1 MNMLGSECQL
11 THRNVLYSAEAPR
24 RHLVAIAFLFVLAIP
39 KTAEQTLSSGAILPS
54 SQTYPATL
62 SYQRVVPSLPRGAP
76 TRAGRRSSDAS
87 PWASPGKA
95 PSCPCCRRGAPLPS
109 APSSRPY

>member
-39 KTAEQTLSSGAILPS
+39 KPAEQTLSSGAILPS

-62 SYQRVVPSLPRGAP
+62 SYQRVVPSRPR
-76 TRAGRRSSDAS
+76 D
-87 PWASPGKA
+87 A
-95 PSCPCCRRGAPLPS
+95 PSTSSCMSLGHPLRLPLRDRDHS
-109 APSSRPY
+109 HL

>member
-54 SQTYPATL
+54 SPPYPATL
-62 SYQRVVPSLPRGAP
+62 SYQRVVPSRPRDAP
-76 TRAGRRSSDAS
+76 STSSCMSLGTS
-87 PWASPGKA
+87 PLASPGTA
-95 PSCPCCRRGAPLPS
+95 PSCSHYLRGAPL
-109 APSSRPY
+109 SSVLA